1 MENIRN
7 FPVVENKAEEGSSA
21 FLHTGDEI
29 QMRELRAS
37 ELMLMVRIIGKIGVK
52 EFSALIEDDGVK
64 NAIITAM
71 SQGEGDQDFTSV
83 GMTVIF
89 SLADT
94 VTRNLPK
101 AEKEIYQLLGNL
113 TNKTPQEIAD
123 LRADIFFD
131 LILQLVT
138 KEEFKRFF
146 TVVQKYIK

>member
-7 FPVVENKAEEGSSA
+7 FPVVENQAEEGSSA
-21 FLHTGDEI
+21 SFNTGDTIE
-29 QMRELRAS
+29 MRELRAS
-37 ELMLMVRIIGKIGVK
+37 ELMLVVRIIGKIGIK
-52 EFSALIEDDGVK
+52 EFSALVEDDGVK
-64 NAIITAM
+64 NAIIAAM
-71 SQGEGDQDFTSV
+71 AQGEGDQDFASI

-94 VTRNLPK
+94 ITRNLPR

-113 TNKTPQEIAD
+113 TNKTPQEISD

-146 TVVQKYIK
+146 TVAQRYIR